1 MKRNSFKWCVYT
13 FLFLGIGMVSCAD
26 EDLMTYEDVPRIYFK
41 YADASSSDF
50 GENEDQITVN
60 MGYDRPLKNDSIIKI
75 PIKLMGRHDLR
86 LKFALEQAG
95 VGKCVPAGDGVG
107 AEHGCVFFQCK
118 QRIVERAAAADR
130 ITIRVFVAQNQDVI
144 RSKQLFCHLLYIQ
157 LFCHPMF
164 HPFRKADYS
173 SVSSGW
179 LVSSAS
185 PFTFSVR
192 SSSLM
197 WAA

>member
-1 MKRNSFKWCVYT
+1 MRT
-13 FLFLGIGMVSCAD
+13 
-26 EDLMTYEDVPRIYFK
+26 
-41 YADASSSDF
+41 
-50 GENEDQITVN
+50 
-60 MGYDRPLKNDSIIKI
+60 
-75 PIKLMGRHDLR
+75 GR
-86 LKFALEQAG
+86 
-95 VGKCVPAGDGVG
+95 DGVD

>member
-75 PIKLMGRHDLR
+75 PIKLMGRVSETDRAVKVVMIPEESTATEGEDIEILSAY
-86 LKFALEQAG
+86 LK
-95 VGKCVPAGDGVG
+95 
-107 AEHGCVFFQCK
+107 
-118 QRIVERAAAADR
+118 
-130 ITIRVFVAQNQDVI
+130 
-144 RSKQLFCHLLYIQ
+144 
-157 LFCHPMF
+157 
-164 HPFRKADYS
+164 
-173 SVSSGW
+173 
-179 LVSSAS
+179 
-185 PFTFSVR
+185 
-192 SSSLM
+192 
-197 WAA
+197 

>member
-75 PIKLMGRHDLR
+75 PIKLMGRVSETDR
-86 LKFALEQAG
+86 AVK
-95 VGKCVPAGDGVG
+95 
-107 AEHGCVFFQCK
+107 
-118 QRIVERAAAADR
+118 VEIGRAH
-130 ITIRVFVAQNQDVI
+130 V
-144 RSKQLFCHLLYIQ
+144 
-157 LFCHPMF
+157 
-164 HPFRKADYS
+164 
-173 SVSSGW
+173 
-179 LVSSAS
+179 
-185 PFTFSVR
+185 
-192 SSSLM
+192 
-197 WAA
+197 

>member
-75 PIKLMGRHDLR
+75 HQTNGTSFGNRPG
-86 LKFALEQAG
+86 
-95 VGKCVPAGDGVG
+95 GK
-107 AEHGCVFFQCK
+107 
-118 QRIVERAAAADR
+118 
-130 ITIRVFVAQNQDVI
+130 
-144 RSKQLFCHLLYIQ
+144 
-157 LFCHPMF
+157 
-164 HPFRKADYS
+164 S
-173 SVSSGW
+173 SDD
-179 LVSSAS
+179 
-185 PFTFSVR
+185 T
-192 SSSLM
+192 
-197 WAA
+197 

>member
-75 PIKLMGRHDLR
+75 PIKLMGRVSETDRAVKVVMIPEESTATEGEDIEILSAYLPANSIFGNVEVR
-86 LKFALEQAG
+86 LKRTEAVDNEMFRM
-95 VGKCVPAGDGVG
+95 KT
-107 AEHGCVFFQCK
+107 FIRII
-118 QRIVERAAAADR
+118 QRPDMIKE
-130 ITIRVFVAQNQDVI
+130 TIETD
-144 RSKQLFCHLLYIQ
+144 
-157 LFCHPMF
+157 
-164 HPFRKADYS
+164 
-173 SVSSGW
+173 
-179 LVSSAS
+179 
-185 PFTFSVR
+185 
-192 SSSLM
+192 
-197 WAA
+197 